1 MRTLYHYPLCPYSR
15 KVRLVLAE
23 KKLDYTGELERF
35 WEKRPAFLKM
45 NPAGQVP
52 ILVDLNGSILS
63 DSVAITEYLE
73 EAYPERPLISE
84 GLMQRV
90 EIRRLVGWFDC
101 KFAQEI
107 SVVLLKEKNIKRYL
121 PVEPGQTGP
130 NSTVIRAAKQA
141 IHLHLDYISWLVDRR
156 KWLAGDEFSLA
167 DVAAASHISV
177 VDYMGDVPWDKH
189 PIAKDWYAKI
199 KCRPSFRSLL
209 QDRVAALTPATHYG
223 DLDF

>member
-23 KKLDYTGELERF
+23 KKLDYTMDIERF

-52 ILVDLNGSILS
+52 VLVDLNGSVLS

-73 EAYPERPLISE
+73 EAYPERPLMSE
-84 GLMQRV
+84 GLMQRL
-90 EIRRLVGWFDC
+90 EIRRLVGWFDS

-121 PVEPGQTGP
+121 PADPGQTGP
-130 NSTVIRAAKQA
+130 NSAVIRAAKQA

-156 KWLAGDEFSLA
+156 KWLAGDFFSLA
-167 DVAAASHISV
+167 DIAAASHISV

-209 QDRVAALTPATHYG
+209 QDRVAALTPATHYA

>member
-15 KVRLVLAE
+15 KVRLALGE
-23 KKLDYTGELERF
+23 KKLDYTGEIERF

-45 NPAGQVP
+45 SPAGQVP
-52 ILVDLNGSILS
+52 VLVDLNGSVLS
-63 DSVAITEYLE
+63 DSIAITEYLE
-73 EAYPERPLISE
+73 EAYPERPLFGE
-84 GLMQRV
+84 GLMQRF
-90 EIRRLVGWFDC
+90 EIRRLVGWFDD

-121 PVEPGQTGP
+121 AMEPGQTGP
-130 NSTVIRAAKQA
+130 NSAIIRAAKQS

-156 KWLAGDEFSLA
+156 KWLAGDDFSIA
-167 DVAAASHISV
+167 DITAACHISV

-189 PIAKDWYAKI
+189 PIAKDWYARI

-209 QDRVAALTPATHYG
+209 QDRVAALNPATHYS